1 MKRPRLKS
9 TEIKKGVT
17 CGPGDSQIE
26 FDLKT
31 LKCIEILKLMLQN
44 QKCIRLKKGPRLKYP
59 PIDWNKKGVTCGPG
73 DRGTLIEIGFA
84 VSNNLPNKVLI
95 TSCLG
100 TVKTIKVFFL
110 FIASSWYRTTNPET
124 TNPVLFICKQTF
136 LIEIDFFVYL
146 EIQTKINFQ

>member
-31 LKCIEILKLMLQN
+31 FECIKILKLMLQN
-44 QKCIRLKKGPRLKYP
+44 QKCIRLKKGLMLKYP

-110 FIASSWYRTTNPET
+110 FIASSWYPTSNPET
-124 TNPVLFICKQTF
+124 TNHVLFHLF
-136 LIEIDFFVYL
+136 
-146 EIQTKINFQ
+146 

>member
-1 MKRPRLKS
+1 MHSTKRPYMLKYPP
-9 TEIKKGVT
+9 IDWNKKGVT

-31 LKCIEILKLMLQN
+31 FECIKILKLMLQN

-110 FIASSWYRTTNPET
+110 FIASSWYPTSNPET
-124 TNPVLFICKQTF
+124 TNHVLFHLF
-136 LIEIDFFVYL
+136 
-146 EIQTKINFQ
+146 